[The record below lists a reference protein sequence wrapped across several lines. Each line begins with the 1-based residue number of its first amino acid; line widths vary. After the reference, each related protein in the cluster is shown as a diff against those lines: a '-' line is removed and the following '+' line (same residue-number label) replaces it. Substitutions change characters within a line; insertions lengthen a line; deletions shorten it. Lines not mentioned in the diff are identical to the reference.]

1 MSQNIQIIILGL
13 TLGGVFALMASG
25 LTLIF
30 GVMGIINLAHAA
42 FIMVAAFMT
51 FGLFKFYSVDPI
63 LSIVVVMPA
72 MFLIGIVVYKLLF
85 ARSIR
90 RSVA

>member
-1 MSQNIQIIILGL
+1 MTQYIQIIILGL

-51 FGLFKFYSVDPI
+51 FARCPSL
-63 LSIVVVMPA
+63 
-72 MFLIGIVVYKLLF
+72 
-85 ARSIR
+85 RSIS
-90 RSVA
+90 RSFLRP